1 MGFERQFLRLYPI
14 LLDNFLTKF
23 VIGRSPQRL
32 LLTFSIQK

>member
-1 MGFERQFLRLYPI
+1 MGFERQFLRLSPI

-23 VIGRSPQRL
+23 VIGRSSQGL